1 MNWSEKHLDRLVLGK
16 SDKFMLKIKLKK
28 YMNCQWEYIV
38 VFILIYEMTF
48 ITFHK
53 TSIDSFMLFFSYNA
67 NNSLNK
73 TYTFRLKNDAGQQCA
88 FSWIIRMKKAN
99 FVWDNSVDMLIQC
112 YNRYKAEFKAI
123 VCLQPLLSM

>member
-1 MNWSEKHLDRLVLGK
+1 
-16 SDKFMLKIKLKK
+16 
-28 YMNCQWEYIV
+28 MNCQWEYIV

-73 TYTFRLKNDAGQQCA
+73 TYTFRLKMMQANNVHFRELLEWKKQILSG
-88 FSWIIRMKKAN
+88 IILLIC
-99 FVWDNSVDMLIQC
+99 WSSVTIDIRPSL
-112 YNRYKAEFKAI
+112 R
-123 VCLQPLLSM
+123 L